1 MAANESSKYTHFSNV
16 EIGTAN
22 GGGGFKVGGTAID
35 TAELK
40 NLGAVETL
48 TGADTITAAETGK
61 TFYLNAAAGATITL
75 PAVAAGLKFR
85 FVIAAT
91 FATTNWIVASAEGD
105 NIDGS
110 IEVAG
115 AVVVAGAE
123 DQINFVATAE
133 SLGDYIELESDGT
146 QWFVHGMAAL
156 AGGITATDPA

>member
-1 MAANESSKYTHFSNV
+1 MAANESTKFTHFSNV
-16 EIGTAN
+16 EIGTTS
-22 GGGGFKVGGTAID
+22 GGGRLVVGGV
-35 TAELK
+35 EQH
-40 NLGAVETL
+40 LG
-48 TGADTITAAETGK
+48 AAETVTGATTLTAADNGK
-61 TFYLNAAAGATITL
+61 TIYMNAAAGATITL
-75 PAVAAGLKFR
+75 PAVAAGLNFKF
-85 FVIAAT
+85 VVSSL

-133 SLGDYIELESDGT
+133 ALGDHVVVHSDGV

-156 AGGITATDPA
+156 TGGITVTDPA

>member
-1 MAANESSKYTHFSNV
+1 MAANESTKFTHFSNLEV
-16 EIGTAN
+16 GTAS
-22 GGGGFKVGGTAID
+22 GGGRLVVGGLENHLGAAQTVTGALTL
-35 TAELK
+35 TAED
-40 NLGAVETL
+40 N
-48 TGADTITAAETGK
+48 GK
-61 TFYLNAAAGATITL
+61 TLYLNAAAGATVTL
-75 PAVAAGLKFR
+75 PAVAAGLSFKF
-85 FVIAAT
+85 VVAAA

-133 SLGDYIELESDGT
+133 ALGDHVVVHSDGT

-156 AGGITATDPA
+156 TGGITVTDPA

>member
-1 MAANESSKYTHFSNV
+1 MPANESTKYTHFSNV

-22 GGGGFKVGGTAID
+22 GGGNLVVAGV
-35 TAELK
+35 EQ
-40 NLGAVETL
+40 NLGAAQTVTGALTL
-48 TGADTITAAETGK
+48 TGADNGK
-61 TFYLNAAAGATITL
+61 TLYMNAAGGATITL
-75 PAVAAGLKFR
+75 PAVSAGLSFKF
-85 FVIAAT
+85 VVAAA

-133 SLGDYIELESDGT
+133 ALGDHIVVHSDGT

-156 AGGITATDPA
+156 TGGITATDPA